1 MSVIRQRTKH
11 LLYAGL
17 TGALAAGLIAA
28 GVLIYGGL
36 QNRKELEQVQERY
49 EAELAEAKG
58 VSKDI
63 GSRKVLV
70 LSRDVEAGDKLT
82 EADVIEKDIPES
94 EAPAYAEEDILKVV
108 GKSFKVAAGKNTPV
122 LASLLH
128 EEGVIPKDLR
138 HEEFKIIGLPSKL
151 KKDDVVDVRIRFPT
165 GQDYIVMAK
174 KHVDDVQEGTLWM
187 KMDEKEILDMSSAI
201 VDAYLQEAKLYALT
215 YVEPMMQEEAV
226 PTYPVNL
233 KVLDLLRT
241 DPNVLEK
248 AKFELAK
255 SMRQLLDKDLRGMDE
270 TQKEKISSSQSSLPT
285 ESDANR
291 SGSVQAPSVRS
302 PGGAGK
308 DSASPSWSSS
318 TGVSGKSAGS
328 ARSTDNPP
336 AGSGEPPETPALETV
351 PSEVRQQQED
361 VLREAVS
368 GRSEP

>member
-1 MSVIRQRTKH
+1 M
-11 LLYAGL
+11 LYAGL

-28 GVLIYGGL
+28 GVFIYGGL
-36 QNRKELEQVQERY
+36 QNRKEFEQVKERY

-58 VSKDI
+58 VSLDSS
-63 GSRKVLV
+63 SRKILV

-82 EADVIEKDIPES
+82 EADLIKKDMPES
-94 EAPAYAEEDILKVV
+94 EAPAYAEEDILKVI
-108 GKSFKVAAGKNTPV
+108 GKSFKVTAGKNTPI
-122 LASLLH
+122 LTSLLH

-174 KHVDDVQEGTLWM
+174 KQVDDVQEGTLWM
-187 KMDEKEILDMSSAI
+187 KMNEKEILDMSSAI

-215 YVEPMMQEEAV
+215 YVEPMMQEKAV

-241 DPNVLEK
+241 DPNVLET

-255 SMRQLLDKDLRGMDE
+255 SMRQLLDKDLQGMDE
-270 TQKEKISSSQSSLPT
+270 TEKQKINSSRSNLPT
-285 ESDANR
+285 ESDVNR
-291 SGSVQAPSVRS
+291 PGSVQAPPAKSR
-302 PGGAGK
+302 GGAGK
-308 DSASPSWSSS
+308 DSAPSSSAGS
-318 TGVSGKSAGS
+318 TGVSAKSAGS
-328 ARSTDNPP
+328 TRYPENPP
-336 AGSGEPPETPALETV
+336 ANAKGLPESHTPEAA
-351 PSEVRQQQED
+351 PSEIREQQED
-361 VLREAVS
+361 ILREAVS